1 MSNNTAI
8 EELPAVNE
16 MDGVGKAAA
25 IVVATCAI
33 GLAVYHALS
42 TSAPSADY
50 DTFGG
55 NAREVA
61 FFAYLVGSIVALS
74 SARRARVAT
83 TRATQLIIVG
93 YALVAFGVAAGFV
106 LRDDPDWFVVV
117 GIPGNLL
124 AIIGWITLGIT
135 STKQRLLPRWAAI
148 LGAVGGVFAVLFAEF
163 GSGVLIGSFW
173 LYLAFRR
180 NP

>member
-1 MSNNTAI
+1 MSNATAI
-8 EELPAVNE
+8 EGVPPVEGL
-16 MDGVGKAAA
+16 DGVAKAAA
-25 IVVATCAI
+25 ILAATCAI
-33 GLAVYHALS
+33 GLALYHALS
-42 TSAPSADY
+42 TSKPAADY
-50 DTFGG
+50 ETLVG

-61 FFAYLVGSIVALS
+61 FFAYLVSSIAALHF
-74 SARRARVAT
+74 ARHARFAT
-83 TRATQLIIVG
+83 TRPTRLIGVG

-117 GIPGNLL
+117 GVPGNLL
-124 AIIGWITLGIT
+124 AISGWIALGIT
-135 STKQRLLPRWAAI
+135 STKRDLLPRWAAV

-180 NP
+180 KP